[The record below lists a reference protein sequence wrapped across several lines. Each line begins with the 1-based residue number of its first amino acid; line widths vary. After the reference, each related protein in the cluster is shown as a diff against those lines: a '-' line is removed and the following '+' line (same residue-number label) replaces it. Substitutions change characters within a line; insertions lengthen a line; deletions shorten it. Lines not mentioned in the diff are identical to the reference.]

1 MRSHLHLYGMWV
13 TLLTLLSPPIANT
26 TFDAALAFY
35 KALKVYP
42 SPGDLIGI
50 YDQTVSKVTF
60 IPP

>member
-1 MRSHLHLYGMWV
+1 MWV